1 MTPARPDG
9 PRVLALA
16 HRAPYPPD
24 KGDRIRNYHVLREL
38 ARHAAVDLI
47 ALADEPV
54 PAESKAALRALCG
67 KVALLPSGRAR
78 WLGAAASFARG
89 RSLTEGLFRHAGV
102 ARTIAEWARETPY
115 DAAIVSTSG
124 LAHALDHPALTKA
137 RRVVDLVDVDSQ
149 KWLDFAAA
157 TPGLKGRIYRREGT
171 RLRRFEARLADSA
184 DGVCLVSPH
193 ETHVYDSFTRPG
205 AATVAR
211 NGVDLNYYAPTETP
225 LTPHLSL
232 VFVGAMDYLPNVDA
246 VAWFVAE
253 VWPGVRSARPDA
265 SFTIVGRKPTPAVLA
280 LAGVPGVRVAG
291 GVPDVRPYLA
301 EAWVAAVPM
310 RLARGLQNKVLEAMA
325 AGKPVVASPKALA
338 ALDVE
343 RGADVTEAD
352 TAGEWVAAVG
362 ELAAD
367 AELRRQ
373 LGQSARAFAER
384 HHRWDRCLAPL
395 VGLVLGAPKSAGAA

>member
-1 MTPARPDG
+1 M
-9 PRVLALA
+9 LALA
-16 HRAPYPPD
+16 HRAPFPPD

-54 PAESKAALRALCG
+54 PAETEAALRALCG
-67 KVALLPSGRAR
+67 RVALLPSGRSR

-102 ARTIAEWARETPY
+102 GRTVNEWSRETPY

-124 LAHALDHPALTKA
+124 LAYALEHPALAEA

-157 TPGLKGRIYRREGT
+157 TPGLKGWLYRREGT
-171 RLRRFEARLADSA
+171 RLRRYEAGLADSA
-184 DGVCLVSPH
+184 GGVCLVSPH
-193 ETHVYDSFTRPG
+193 EAAVYDSFTRPG

-211 NGVDLNYYAPTETP
+211 NGVDLDYYAPTDSAP
-225 LTPHLSL
+225 TPHLSL
-232 VFVGAMDYLPNVDA
+232 VFVGAMDYRPNVDA
-246 VAWFVAE
+246 VAWFAAE
-253 VWPGVRSARPDA
+253 VWPGVRFAHPDA
-265 SFTIVGRKPTPAVLA
+265 TFTIVGRKPTATVLA

-325 AGKPVVASPKALA
+325 AGKPVVAAPKALA
-338 ALDVE
+338 ALDVR
-343 RGADVTEAD
+343 RGIDVIEAD
-352 TAGEWVAAVG
+352 AAAEWVAAITR
-362 ELAAD
+362 LAAD

-384 HHRWDRCLAPL
+384 HHHWDRCLAPL
-395 VGLVLGAPKSAGAA
+395 VELVLGAPPKSGAA